1 MKCGLNSHLWLLR
14 DTLGYERPSPGTVFE
29 LHSQPVGRIVCGE
42 HSPRSEGGKE
52 KRRARYQSFRYNSNE
67 PLDVIEGT
75 SLEPRTGSCGVF
87 RVHED
92 RKMDGDR
99 ARLLRAAR
107 RLVIKVGTGTVT
119 GTEGEFCHA
128 RVEPIVRSIAALRQ
142 AGRQVVL
149 VSSGA
154 VGLGRGWL
162 GLHPSRLDDLVTK
175 QACAA
180 VGQNLLMDAYKD
192 LFAAWDI
199 KIAQVLLTE
208 EDFTNWRRY
217 SNLRETMERLI
228 GFGVVP
234 IVNENDTVSTA
245 ELESVA
251 PGSRT
256 PAFSDNDRLAAL
268 VMSGL
273 EADAL
278 VLLTNVGG
286 LLRQE
291 PNGTAD
297 RSPDGAE
304 SPEPEVIPLVD
315 KITPQVKA
323 LAAGPSSSGRGGM
336 RTKLEAAEIAMNCGG
351 IAVIA
356 DGNSP
361 DTLSRV
367 FAGDPVGTAFLPAK
381 RMRGKRRWIAYAAD
395 VRGRVVV
402 DAGAHRAITQGKA
415 SLLASGIVRV
425 ENHFAPMDVVSIV
438 DSDGHEFARGIAN
451 CASREA
457 EKFSG
462 KKRLRGGKEVPA
474 PPVLVTRDN
483 IVLMQKS

>member
-1 MKCGLNSHLWLLR
+1 VQPNHKSAEGRANLLCKAR
-14 DTLGYERPSPGTVFE
+14 
-29 LHSQPVGRIVCGE
+29 RIV
-42 HSPRSEGGKE
+42 
-52 KRRARYQSFRYNSNE
+52 
-67 PLDVIEGT
+67 V
-75 SLEPRTGSCGVF
+75 
-87 RVHED
+87 
-92 RKMDGDR
+92 
-99 ARLLRAAR
+99 
-107 RLVIKVGTGTVT
+107 KVGTSTVT
-119 GTEGEFCHA
+119 GTEGEFCRD
-128 RVEPIVRSIAALRQ
+128 RVEPIVRSIAALRKS
-142 AGRQVVL
+142 GRQVVL

-162 GLHPSRLDDLVTK
+162 GLHRSRLDDLVTK

-180 VGQNLLMDAYKD
+180 VGQSLLMDAYKA
-192 LFAAWDI
+192 LFSGQEI

-217 SNLRETMERLI
+217 SNLRQAMDKLL
-228 GFGVVP
+228 GFDVVP
-234 IVNENDTVSTA
+234 VVNENDTVSTA
-245 ELESVA
+245 ELESLA

-278 VLLTNVGG
+278 VLLTNVDG
-286 LLRQE
+286 LLRQPE
-291 PNGTAD
+291 QGSGQLAPNGD
-297 RSPDGAE
+297 SGNNQPD
-304 SPEPEVIPLVD
+304 VIGLVEQ
-315 KITPQVKA
+315 ITPELKA
-323 LAAGPSSSGRGGM
+323 LGSGPSTSGRGGM

-356 DGNSP
+356 NGNDPSIL
-361 DTLSRV
+361 DRI
-367 FAGDPVGTAFLPAK
+367 FAGELVGTAFLPAK

-438 DSDGHEFARGIAN
+438 DAEGREFARGIAN
-451 CASREA
+451 CASEEA
-457 EKFSG
+457 EKFSVR
-462 KKRLRGGKEVPA
+462 KVARGSRPVSGV
-474 PPVLVTRDN
+474 PVLVTRDN
-483 IVLMQKS
+483 IVLLQTQ